1 MTIEGWVAVS
11 KFGLMPGTFRE
22 DPDEADEAARQILR
36 LLGGPPL
43 LAGFRLRTATLI
55 VDDVDDKAGERECIP
70 ISEGRRPDGVAIVP
84 A

>member
-11 KFGLMPGTFRE
+11 RFGLLLGTFRE
-22 DPDEADEAARQILR
+22 DQDEADAAAKQVLR

-43 LAGFRLRTATLI
+43 LAGFRLRNATLI
-55 VDDVDDKAGERECIP
+55 VDDAGDEAGGRECIP
-70 ISEGRRPDGVAIVP
+70 ISEGRRPDGVATVP